1 MHDRTEDRSYFKSE
15 RPRSLC
21 VVRAQTL
28 EPVCS
33 VQTLALP
40 VAHDVSLSRSLNLI
54 VPQWLTIK

>member
-1 MHDRTEDRSYFKSE
+1 MHGSTEDQSCFKSE
-15 RPRSLC
+15 RPHSL

-33 VQTLALP
+33 VQTLALL
-40 VAHDVSLSRSLNLI
+40 VAHDVSLSRSLNLF